1 MKKPGIE
8 YLSNPFT
15 NLKANINERVEKNKL
30 LKARKEVY
38 WKSIGKYPINFD
50 VASFPASV
58 VYKALSQNRCII
70 VGNTINKTDQKR

>member
-38 WKSIGKYPINFD
+38 
-50 VASFPASV
+50 
-58 VYKALSQNRCII
+58 
-70 VGNTINKTDQKR
+70 